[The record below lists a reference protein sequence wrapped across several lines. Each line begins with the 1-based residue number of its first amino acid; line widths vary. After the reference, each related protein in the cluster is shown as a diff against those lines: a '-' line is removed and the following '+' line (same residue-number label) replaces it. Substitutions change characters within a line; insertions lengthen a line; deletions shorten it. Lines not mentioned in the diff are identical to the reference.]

1 MTNKSL
7 VTMLTVAAISFS
19 AVNPFTAEAGVLG
32 LKPSANQGSQ
42 SSANTDTTANKEV
55 PSDIQYDTGKYQYPA
70 QQLIAEGRQFD
81 KYNWRLYQRFA
92 DGQFDYKAWANNLGY
107 VAVDY
112 SDNNNSTENNVV
124 TSNFNLKDWNN
135 PYINGPLTWDD
146 TGKKIFQTDN
156 DIIFRKKVSDESI
169 MQLIG
174 LVPEVKIVVTFDQ
187 QGCWEYHEAIYA
199 PMYYMNGYWHKHA
212 YFNEKWWEEAR
223 DASFINKERAAWWNE
238 NIAHPKDPIQ
248 LYYPERPDLKLYISG
263 FNMDRVAQHSHYIDN
278 IYTDDNPN
286 LIAERAKKLQEFY
299 FNMTDF
305 INTTI

>member
-1 MTNKSL
+1 MIKKSI
-7 VTMLTVAAISFS
+7 VAMLAVAVLSLSTVNAFA
-19 AVNPFTAEAGVLG
+19 AEAGVLG
-32 LKPSANQGSQ
+32 LKPSANQSGQ
-42 SSANTDTTANKEV
+42 SSTDTTANKEV
-55 PSDIQYDTGKYQYPA
+55 QSDIQYDTSKYQYPA
-70 QQLIAEGRQFD
+70 QQLIAEGRQFNR
-81 KYNWRLYQRFA
+81 YNWRLYQRFA

-174 LVPEVKIVVTFDQ
+174 LVPEVKIVVTFDP

-263 FNMDRVAQHSHYIDN
+263 FNMDRVAQHSRYIDN

>member
-1 MTNKSL
+1 MIKKSI
-7 VTMLTVAAISFS
+7 VAMLAVAVLSLSTVNAFA
-19 AVNPFTAEAGVLG
+19 AEAGVLG
-32 LKPSANQGSQ
+32 LKPSANQSEQ
-42 SSANTDTTANKEV
+42 SSTDTTANKEV
-55 PSDIQYDTGKYQYPA
+55 QSDIQYDTGKYQYPA

-81 KYNWRLYQRFA
+81 RYNWRLYQRFA

-174 LVPEVKIVVTFDQ
+174 LVPEVKIVVTFDP

>member
-1 MTNKSL
+1 MKRSFL
-7 VTMLTVAAISFS
+7 LTALAVATLFVNALAIQ
-19 AVNPFTAEAGVLG
+19 AEAGTTG
-32 LKPSANQGSQ
+32 LKPSANQVTQ
-42 SSANTDTTANKEV
+42 SSSDTTTNKEV

-174 LVPEVKIVVTFDQ
+174 LVPEVKIVVTFDP

-263 FNMDRVAQHSHYIDN
+263 FNMDRVTLHCHYIN
-278 IYTDDNPN
+278 NVYTDDNPN

-299 FNMTDF
+299 FSLPEF

>member
-1 MTNKSL
+1 MKRSFL
-7 VTMLTVAAISFS
+7 VIALAVATIS
-19 AVNPFTAEAGVLG
+19 VNILAMQAQAGTTG
-32 LKPSANQGSQ
+32 LKPSANQGSN
-42 SSANTDTTANKEV
+42 SSTDTTTNKEV
-55 PSDIQYDTGKYQYPA
+55 QSDIQYDTGKYQYPA

-81 KYNWRLYQRFA
+81 RYNWRLYQRFA

-174 LVPEVKIVVTFDQ
+174 LVPEVKIVVTFDP

>member
-1 MTNKSL
+1 MKRSFL
-7 VTMLTVAAISFS
+7 VIALAVATIS
-19 AVNPFTAEAGVLG
+19 VNILAMQAQAGTTG
-32 LKPSANQGSQ
+32 LKPSANQ
-42 SSANTDTTANKEV
+42 SSNSSTGTTTNKEV
-55 PSDIQYDTGKYQYPA
+55 PSDIVYDTNKYQYPA

-81 KYNWRLYQRFA
+81 RYNWRLYQRFA

-174 LVPEVKIVVTFDQ
+174 LVPEVKIVVTFDP

>member
-1 MTNKSL
+1 MKRSFL
-7 VTMLTVAAISFS
+7 VIALAVATIS
-19 AVNPFTAEAGVLG
+19 VNILAMQAQAGTTG
-32 LKPSANQGSQ
+32 LKPSANQGNQNS
-42 SSANTDTTANKEV
+42 TDTTANKEV
-55 PSDIQYDTGKYQYPA
+55 QSDIQYDTSKYQYPA

-81 KYNWRLYQRFA
+81 RYNWRLYQRFA

-174 LVPEVKIVVTFDQ
+174 LVPEVKIVVTFDP